1 MRARVRMQGL
11 RRKTKFAHEFLAC
24 KLCERRKADRVTEV
38 QVLEFGN
45 LLKLRMEYMN
55 GLERGVIR

>member
-1 MRARVRMQGL
+1 MQGL